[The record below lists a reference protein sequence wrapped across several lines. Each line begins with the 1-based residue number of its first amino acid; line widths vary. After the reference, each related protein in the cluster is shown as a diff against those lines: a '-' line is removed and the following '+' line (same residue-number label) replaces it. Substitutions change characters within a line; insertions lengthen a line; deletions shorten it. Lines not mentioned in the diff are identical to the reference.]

1 MINHLY
7 YLLSLSQPQ
16 GDKGKII
23 VFHRDGNYE
32 TQWTSIAEEVEET
45 LIYYTGPEKEK
56 AWQAV
61 EALQV
66 EKAKE
71 GFTPDSTLL
80 NLTLSAIPTS
90 YQFIRKLECFSHR
103 NMNDEI
109 FQELRKWR
117 RHAASKAQIPPYFIA
132 TDKLLSILST
142 VTPHHQDELVQIPGI
157 GSNKAQLYGP
167 GILEI
172 TQKAPQLYPF
182 PLDWVNDKVLP
193 EELAVWLLEE
203 KVAKEEKRQH
213 RQEQERMEKT
223 ALLEAIHQHVS
234 IEPLAQK
241 LSLNIAQLMK
251 KILDL
256 SKEGYDLLPYLES
269 EVSKIQ
275 ESSRIESVVSMVG
288 SSRLKPIFE
297 QLYGDGK
304 GLASKE
310 RGEKYNQIRLICALV
325 QLKSAS

>member
-1 MINHLY
+1 MISSLY

-16 GDKGKII
+16 GGKGKII
-23 VFHRDGNYE
+23 VFHRNENYE
-32 TQWTSIAEEVEET
+32 TQWTSISDDVEET

-56 AWQAV
+56 AWQSV

-90 YQFIRKLECFSHR
+90 YQFIRKLECFSHKH
-103 NMNDEI
+103 MNVEI

-132 TDKLLSILST
+132 TDKLLSILAA
-142 VTPHHQDELVQIPGI
+142 VTPHNQDELLQIPGI
-157 GSNKAQLYGP
+157 GSNKAQIYGP
-167 GILEI
+167 AILEI
-172 TQKAPQLYPF
+172 TQKASQVYSF

-203 KVAKEEKRQH
+203 KATREEKRQH

-223 ALLEAIHQHVS
+223 MLLEAIHKQEP
-234 IEPLAQK
+234 IEPMAQR
-241 LSLNIAQLMK
+241 LSLSIAQLMK
-251 KILDL
+251 KMIDL
-256 SKEGYDLLPYLES
+256 SKEGYEVLPYLQN

-275 ESSRIESVVSMVG
+275 ESAKIESVVSMVG
-288 SSRLKPIFE
+288 SGRLKPIFE

-304 GLASKE
+304 GLPTKE